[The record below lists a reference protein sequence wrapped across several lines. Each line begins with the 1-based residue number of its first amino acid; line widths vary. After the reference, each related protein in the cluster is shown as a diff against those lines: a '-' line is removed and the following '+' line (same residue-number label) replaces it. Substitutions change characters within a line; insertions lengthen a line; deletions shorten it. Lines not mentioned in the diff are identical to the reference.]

1 MKDGEMLEELLFL
14 LRRLKDAPTP
24 EKKEVI
30 TEVIIQRHALPWFD
44 GDIDQPSK
52 RLEDFKEKAR
62 FLLGDILPWALNPQ
76 EVEGRWV
83 SGICAIDEGYQPNGK
98 PLKEVLEALDYK
110 DIVRHWLNGGTTYGI
125 GKNIKSQLNGIIEKA
140 MQQQIQI
147 AEKRWKAGD
156 NNE

>member
-1 MKDGEMLEELLFL
+1 MKEGEMLEELLFL

-24 EKKEVI
+24 EKKEVV

-44 GDIDQPSK
+44 GDIEQPSK
-52 RLEDFKEKAR
+52 RLEAFEEKAR

-83 SGICAIDEGYQPNGK
+83 SGICAIDEGYEPAGK
-98 PLKEVLEALDYK
+98 RTIEALDYK

-140 MQQQIQI
+140 MQEQIQI

-156 NNE
+156 NDE